1 MTKQGDRQDG
11 GTNSIEQLRL
21 QLLANGYSPIPNLD
35 KRTPVQPD
43 VYLL

>member
-1 MTKQGDRQDG
+1 MTEHQDRDS

-21 QLLANGYSPIPNLD
+21 QLVENGYAPIPNLD

>member
-1 MTKQGDRQDG
+1 MTDSVE
-11 GTNSIEQLRL
+11 NLRL
-21 QLLANGYSPIPNLD
+21 KLLANGYSPIPNLD